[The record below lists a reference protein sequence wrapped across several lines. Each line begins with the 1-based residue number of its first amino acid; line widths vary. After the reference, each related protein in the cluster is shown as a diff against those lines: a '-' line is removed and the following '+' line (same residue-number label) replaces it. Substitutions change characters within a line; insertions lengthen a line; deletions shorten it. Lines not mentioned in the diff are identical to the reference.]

1 MNFNFTKYFSALL
14 ILFFIFI
21 NAKKIDLHSIEEE
34 IIQYNREGKHK
45 LSQKKLS
52 DILLNGDLTKEEEG
66 NILFLMATTY
76 RSVNDYMMCIEY
88 LNRSNSIA
96 RQLPPDNILRM
107 KIDYE
112 YAFVYFDNNDYEK
125 AEEAMKRIASKNYVN
140 AFPEDNSYILMQEG
154 YLFMIK
160 KKYNEAE
167 KKYYEAMDIME
178 NANTCNV
185 PIVYVKLMNLYGK
198 RKDIGKAEEA
208 YKESMQISDSCNILK
223 YKILASSEMEKIYK
237 ENNLF
242 AKAYLIG
249 SKLDSLRR
257 LENQDVKISEMHI
270 VDKALTEKEQIIK
283 EESDI
288 WKRTVVLIVLILLS
302 VLIAYYFFRKNKKIK
317 KDRLRMKEEIEQMKE
332 ELNQYSQNSSDEKIL
347 NPELDLLLNSNKLT
361 DRQKD
366 LLILLA
372 DGLSNKE
379 IAEKLFI
386 SENTVKYHT
395 KNIYNILDIKDR
407 KDFFKKLRN
416 N

>member
-302 VLIAYYFFRKNKKIK
+302 VLIAYYLFRKNKKIK

>member
-1 MNFNFTKYFSALL
+1 M
-14 ILFFIFI
+14 
-21 NAKKIDLHSIEEE
+21 
-34 IIQYNREGKHK
+34 
-45 LSQKKLS
+45 
-52 DILLNGDLTKEEEG
+52 
-66 NILFLMATTY
+66 
-76 RSVNDYMMCIEY
+76 
-88 LNRSNSIA
+88 
-96 RQLPPDNILRM
+96 
-107 KIDYE
+107 
-112 YAFVYFDNNDYEK
+112 
-125 AEEAMKRIASKNYVN
+125 
-140 AFPEDNSYILMQEG
+140 
-154 YLFMIK
+154 
-160 KKYNEAE
+160 
-167 KKYYEAMDIME
+167 
-178 NANTCNV
+178 
-185 PIVYVKLMNLYGK
+185 
-198 RKDIGKAEEA
+198 
-208 YKESMQISDSCNILK
+208 
-223 YKILASSEMEKIYK
+223 
-237 ENNLF
+237 
-242 AKAYLIG
+242 
-249 SKLDSLRR
+249 
-257 LENQDVKISEMHI
+257 ENQDVKISEMHI

-288 WKRTVVLIVLILLS
+288 WKRTVVLIVLIVLS

-395 KNIYNILDIKDR
+395 KNIYNTLDIKDR